1 MEYNNDFRH
10 DLKVGHKGERYL
22 AAVLEGAT
30 IEVKADSFI
39 ARTKNVAIEFE
50 SRGKP
55 SGIAT
60 TEADYW
66 CIIFDGDE
74 VKKSFI
80 MVDTEKLK
88 SIARRYW
95 ELGHIK
101 KMGDSN
107 TSRAVMI
114 PLCEFIFTL

>member
-1 MEYNNDFRH
+1 MDYNGDFRY

-22 AAVLEGAT
+22 AAVLERAT
-30 IEVKADSFI
+30 IEVKADSWI
-39 ARTKNVAIEFE
+39 ARTKNVAVEFE

-66 CIIFDGDE
+66 CFIFDGDDA
-74 VKKSFI
+74 KKSFI

-88 SIARRYW
+88 AISRRYW
-95 ELGHIK
+95 EMGSVK
-101 KMGDSN
+101 EMGDNN

>member
-1 MEYNNDFRH
+1 MEYKNDFRY

-22 AAVLEGAT
+22 AAVLEGST
-30 IEVKADSFI
+30 IEVKTDSWI
-39 ARTKNVAIEFE
+39 AKTKRVAVEFE

-66 CIIFDGDE
+66 CFIFNSSDT
-74 VKKSFI
+74 KKSFI
-80 MVDTEKLK
+80 MVDTDKLK
-88 SIARRYW
+88 DISRRYW
-95 ELGHIK
+95 EMGSIK
-101 KMGDSN
+101 NMGDNN

-114 PLCEFIFTL
+114 PLCEFVFTL

>member
-1 MEYNNDFRH
+1 MEYNSDFRH

-39 ARTKNVAIEFE
+39 KDTRRLAVEFE

-66 CIIFDGDE
+66 CFIFNGDE
-74 VKKSFI
+74 AKKTFI

-88 SIARRYW
+88 DIAREYFHR
-95 ELGHIK
+95 GSIK
-101 KMGDSN
+101 EMGDNN
-107 TSRAVMI
+107 TSLSVMI
-114 PLCEFIFTL
+114 PLCEFMKMV

>member
-1 MEYNNDFRH
+1 MDYNGDFRY

-22 AAVLEGAT
+22 AAVLEGST
-30 IEVKADSFI
+30 IEVKADSWI
-39 ARTKNVAIEFE
+39 ARTKNVAVEFE

-66 CIIFDGDE
+66 CFIFDGDDA
-74 VKKSFI
+74 KKSFI

-88 SIARRYW
+88 AISRRYW
-95 ELGHIK
+95 EMGSVK
-101 KMGDSN
+101 EMGDNN

>member
-1 MEYNNDFRH
+1 MEYNSDFRH

-30 IEVKADSFI
+30 IEVKADSWIRRTRNI
-39 ARTKNVAIEFE
+39 AVEYE

-66 CIIFDGDE
+66 CFIFDSE
-74 VKKSFI
+74 EAKKTFI
-80 MVDTEKLK
+80 MVDTDKLK
-88 SIARRYW
+88 DIAREY
-95 ELGHIK
+95 LQKGSIK
-101 KMGDSN
+101 KMGDED
-107 TSRAVMI
+107 TSTSVLI
-114 PLCEFIFTL
+114 PLCEFMRMV